1 MRLLLDARSSHFS
14 AVRVAEL
21 DAQNKCACGSVVLL
35 MIFEFLLFLLEAC
48 SNSCLLF
55 TGRDGWTA
63 IMLAAREGYVD
74 AVKLLVEFGA
84 NADIVSVL
92 VPSINV

>member
-1 MRLLLDARSSHFS
+1 MFF
-14 AVRVAEL
+14 
-21 DAQNKCACGSVVLL
+21 
-35 MIFEFLLFLLEAC
+35 IFLLFLFEVY

-74 AVKLLVEFGA
+74 AVKILIEFGA

-92 VPSINV
+92 APSIIV